1 MTSQV
6 PKRTKQIERHY
17 LDKKQ
22 AEKHCIDIER
32 YMEQELYAYL
42 KYAVNTILEG
52 SILTHRQ
59 RVDFVRGWMRSWLAN
74 DKLRKRIPRKKL
86 LGKNKR

>member
-6 PKRTKQIERHY
+6 PKRTRQIQKHY

-22 AEKHCIDIER
+22 AEKHCIDIEQ
-32 YMEQELYAYL
+32 YFEQELRSYM
-42 KYAVNTILEG
+42 KYAVNVILQG

-59 RVDFVRGWMRSWLAN
+59 RVDFIRGWMRSWLSD
-74 DKLRKRIPRKKL
+74 DKLHKRLHKH
-86 LGKNKR
+86 KNSSRPT

>member
-6 PKRTKQIERHY
+6 SKRTRQIQRHY

-22 AEKHCIDIER
+22 AEKHCIDIEK
-32 YMEQELYAYL
+32 YFEQELRAYL
-42 KYAVNTILEG
+42 KYAVNVILQG

-59 RVDFVRGWMRSWLAN
+59 RVDFVRGGMRSWLS
-74 DKLRKRIPRKKL
+74 DTRLHKRLHKRKIT
-86 LGKNKR
+86 